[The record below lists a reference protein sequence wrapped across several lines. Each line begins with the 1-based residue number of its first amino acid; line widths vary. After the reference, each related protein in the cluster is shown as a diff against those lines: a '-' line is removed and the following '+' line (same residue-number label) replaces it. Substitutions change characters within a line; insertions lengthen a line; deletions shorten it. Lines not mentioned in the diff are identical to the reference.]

1 MSLEDRFER
10 GEAANTTEEYEA
22 SLELEEL
29 ESLLEDLDEYEG
41 TDPLPAGLLGEL
53 HALGF
58 RDRTEL
64 RRRIAE
70 MHSELDLG

>member
-1 MSLEDRFER
+1 MSQENRIERVEDP
-10 GEAANTTEEYEA
+10 TSTEEYEA
-22 SLELEEL
+22 TLELEEL
-29 ESLLEDLDEYEG
+29 ESLLEDLDDYEG
-41 TDPLPAGLLGEL
+41 TDPLPAYLLSEL

-58 RDRTEL
+58 RDRAEL